1 MARLFII
8 LLALISHSAHAQYQP
23 YLNLGV
29 NKLTFHSSNLKVR
42 INSLNKYS
50 LDASDQAR
58 EPDIAIN
65 TLSLGIGV
73 LIDKD
78 ARIELNYLSQR
89 EVSYS
94 SNISSVD
101 DNRFLSL
108 EYFDLFYIHS
118 FNNLALRTGFFL
130 GGGLIFAK
138 LKYDENKEEKAS
150 LAHSVNFSINS
161 GYEHLISKNFM
172 FNISIQIPTTVNISS
187 NSKNQKELQYK
198 SLPSNW
204 DAKSQEYQA
213 ANRYKYYITD
223 YYLNEKTI
231 AINNISLRFSYI
243 F

>member
-1 MARLFII
+1 MAQLFII
-8 LLALISHSAHAQYQP
+8 LLALISHSALAQYQP
-23 YLNLGV
+23 YLNLGI

-73 LIDKD
+73 LINKD

-118 FNNLALRTGFFL
+118 FNNLALRTGF
-130 GGGLIFAK
+130 
-138 LKYDENKEEKAS
+138 S
-150 LAHSVNFSINS
+150 
-161 GYEHLISKNFM
+161 
-172 FNISIQIPTTVNISS
+172 
-187 NSKNQKELQYK
+187 
-198 SLPSNW
+198 
-204 DAKSQEYQA
+204 
-213 ANRYKYYITD
+213 
-223 YYLNEKTI
+223 
-231 AINNISLRFSYI
+231 
-243 F
+243 